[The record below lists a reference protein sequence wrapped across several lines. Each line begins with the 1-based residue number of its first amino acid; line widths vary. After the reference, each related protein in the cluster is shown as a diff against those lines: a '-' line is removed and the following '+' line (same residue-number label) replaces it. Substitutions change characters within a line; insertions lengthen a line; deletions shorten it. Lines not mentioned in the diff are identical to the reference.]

1 MLRDFTTR
9 IIRLLNNNVRLNRM
23 SMSTPPTQSNPLSDS
38 NENTEELLLQRL
50 ETYKQHIEELPDPTH
65 PRDRALL
72 ELNMA
77 EALVGL
83 KRGEEAWK
91 VARASFDVFMEHRSW
106 QDLVESLIVLYQAE
120 QPASI
125 VALGQAAWLAVSF
138 PISPETSFAVMTH
151 LIDEMPSSAD
161 GAAVAAIVAQYV
173 VDLRATDEEHESLSF
188 LTRNVLVKV
197 AELHSGIKSQKE
209 LDVWRL
215 KLELNE
221 PEKFLPRMSLVIG
234 AIVEDNWWFDR
245 DELRELMD

>member
-1 MLRDFTTR
+1 
-9 IIRLLNNNVRLNRM
+9 M
-23 SMSTPPTQSNPLSDS
+23 SNQDNASSTLEAAS
-38 NENTEELLLQRL
+38 ENTTELLQQRL
-50 ETYKQHIEELPDPTH
+50 ANYQDHIDELPEQTH

-72 ELNMA
+72 ELNLA
-77 EALVGL
+77 ETLVGL
-83 KRGEEAWK
+83 KRGEEGWK
-91 VARASFDVFMEHRSW
+91 VARAAFDVFLKHQSW
-106 QDLVESLIVLYQAE
+106 QDAVEALVVLYQAE

-161 GAAVAAIVAQYV
+161 GAAVAAIVGQYV
-173 VDLRATDEEHESLSF
+173 VDLRATDKEHENLSF

-209 LDVWRL
+209 LDIWRL

-245 DELRELMD
+245 DKLRELMD

>member
-1 MLRDFTTR
+1 MNTSDSQPKD
-9 IIRLLNNNVRLNRM
+9 NQ
-23 SMSTPPTQSNPLSDS
+23 STPLAAT

-50 ETYKQHIEELPDPTH
+50 ATYQQHIDELPDLTH

-83 KRGEEAWK
+83 KRGEEGWK
-91 VARASFDVFMEHRSW
+91 IARAAFDIFLEQQSW
-106 QDLVESLIVLYQAE
+106 QDAVEALIVLYQAE

-125 VALGQAAWLAVSF
+125 IALGQAAWLAVSF

-151 LIDEMPSSAD
+151 LIDEMPATAD

-173 VDLRATDEEHESLSF
+173 VDLRATDEEHEGLSF

-209 LDVWRL
+209 LDIWRL

-234 AIVEDNWWFDR
+234 AIVEDNWWFSR

>member
-1 MLRDFTTR
+1 
-9 IIRLLNNNVRLNRM
+9 
-23 SMSTPPTQSNPLSDS
+23 MSTQDNNDS
-38 NENTEELLLQRL
+38 NIKTVSENTDELLKQRL
-50 ETYKQHIEELPDPTH
+50 ITYKEHIDDLPEQTH

-77 EALVGL
+77 ETLVGL
-83 KRGEEAWK
+83 KRGEEAWNI
-91 VARASFDVFMEHRSW
+91 ARTAFDVFLEHQSW
-106 QDLVESLIVLYQAE
+106 QDAVEALVVLYMAE

-125 VALGQAAWLAVSF
+125 IALGQAAWLAVSF

-151 LIDEMPSSAD
+151 LIDEMPPTAD

-197 AELHSGIKSQKE
+197 AESHSGIKSQKE
-209 LDVWRL
+209 LDIWRL

-245 DELRELMD
+245 DKLRELMD

>member
-1 MLRDFTTR
+1 
-9 IIRLLNNNVRLNRM
+9 M
-23 SMSTPPTQSNPLSDS
+23 SSQDNKNSSLEAAS
-38 NENTEELLLQRL
+38 ENTDELLQQRL
-50 ETYKQHIEELPDPTH
+50 ITYQEHIDELPEQTH

-72 ELNMA
+72 ELNLA
-77 EALVGL
+77 ETLVGL
-83 KRGEEAWK
+83 KRGEEGWNI
-91 VARASFDVFMEHRSW
+91 ARTAFDVFLEYQSW
-106 QDLVESLIVLYQAE
+106 QDAVEALVVLYQAE

-161 GAAVAAIVAQYV
+161 GAAVAAIVGQYV

-197 AELHSGIKSQKE
+197 AELHSGVKSQKE
-209 LDVWRL
+209 LDIWRL

-245 DELRELMD
+245 DKLRELMD

>member
-1 MLRDFTTR
+1 
-9 IIRLLNNNVRLNRM
+9 M
-23 SMSTPPTQSNPLSDS
+23 SSQDNQTPAITAP
-38 NENTEELLLQRL
+38 NENTSELLNQKLA
-50 ETYKQHIEELPDPTH
+50 TYLQHIEELPEETH

-72 ELNMA
+72 ELNVA

-83 KRGEEAWK
+83 KRGEDAWK
-91 VARASFDVFMEHRSW
+91 VAREAFNVFMQHQSW
-106 QDLVESLIVLYQAE
+106 QDAVEALIVLYQAE

-125 VALGQAAWLAVSF
+125 IALGQAAWLAVSF

-151 LIDEMPSSAD
+151 LIDEMPSNAD

-197 AELHSGIKSQKE
+197 AELHSGVKSQKE
-209 LDVWRL
+209 LDIWRL

-221 PEKFLPRMSLVIG
+221 PEKFLPRLSLVIG

-245 DELRELMD
+245 DELRKLMD

>member
-1 MLRDFTTR
+1 MTTPD
-9 IIRLLNNNVRLNRM
+9 NNGPQNQP
-23 SMSTPPTQSNPLSDS
+23 SFAAP
-38 NENTEELLLQRL
+38 NENTTELLQQRL
-50 ETYKQHIEELPDPTH
+50 QTYQQHIDELAEPTH

-77 EALVGL
+77 ETLVGL

-91 VARASFDVFMEHRSW
+91 VARAAFDVFLQYQSW
-106 QDLVESLIVLYQAE
+106 QDAVEALVVLYLAE

-151 LIDEMPSSAD
+151 LIDEMPNNAD
-161 GAAVAAIVAQYV
+161 GAAVAAIVGQYV
-173 VDLRATDEEHESLSF
+173 VDMRATEEEHESLSF

-209 LDVWRL
+209 LDIWRL

-221 PEKFLPRMSLVIG
+221 PEKFLPRMALVIG

-245 DELRELMD
+245 DELRKLMD

>member
-1 MLRDFTTR
+1 M
-9 IIRLLNNNVRLNRM
+9 NSPENKN
-23 SMSTPPTQSNPLSDS
+23 SPLEAA
-38 NENTEELLLQRL
+38 NENTDELLKQRL
-50 ETYKQHIEELPDPTH
+50 ITYQDHINELPEQTH

-72 ELNMA
+72 ELNLA
-77 EALVGL
+77 ETFVGL
-83 KRGEEAWK
+83 KRGEEGWN
-91 VARASFDVFMEHRSW
+91 VARAAFDVFLEHQSW
-106 QDLVESLIVLYQAE
+106 QDAVEALVVLYQAE

-161 GAAVAAIVAQYV
+161 GAAVAAVVGQYV
-173 VDLRATDEEHESLSF
+173 VDLRATDEEHENLSF

-209 LDVWRL
+209 LDIWRL

-245 DELRELMD
+245 DKLRELMN

>member
-1 MLRDFTTR
+1 
-9 IIRLLNNNVRLNRM
+9 
-23 SMSTPPTQSNPLSDS
+23 MSTPPNQSPDNQSGPLTET

-50 ETYKQHIEELPDPTH
+50 ETYQQHIDELPELTH

-83 KRGEEAWK
+83 KRGEEGWK
-91 VARASFDVFMEHRSW
+91 VARAAFDVFLEQQSW
-106 QDLVESLIVLYQAE
+106 QDAVEALIVLYQAE

-161 GAAVAAIVAQYV
+161 GAAVTAIVAQYV

-197 AELHSGIKSQKE
+197 AELHSGVKSQKE
-209 LDVWRL
+209 LDIWRL

-245 DELRELMD
+245 DKLRELMD

>member
-1 MLRDFTTR
+1 MS
-9 IIRLLNNNVRLNRM
+9 NNDNQSSDNNL
-23 SMSTPPTQSNPLSDS
+23 SMSAP
-38 NENTEELLLQRL
+38 NENTTELLLQRL
-50 ETYKQHIEELPDPTH
+50 ETYKQHIEELADPTH
-65 PRDRALL
+65 PKDRAQL

-77 EALVGL
+77 ETLVGL

-91 VARASFDVFMEHRSW
+91 LARATFDVFLENKAW
-106 QDLVESLIVLYQAE
+106 QDAVEALIVLYQAE

-161 GAAVAAIVAQYV
+161 GAAVTAVVAQYV
-173 VDLRATDEEHESLSF
+173 VDMRASDEEHESLSF
-188 LTRNVLVKV
+188 LTKNVLVKV

-209 LDVWRL
+209 LDIWRL

-221 PEKFLPRMSLVIG
+221 PEKFLPRMALVIG
-234 AIVEDNWWFDR
+234 AIVEENWWFDR
-245 DELRELMD
+245 DELRKLMD

>member
-1 MLRDFTTR
+1 
-9 IIRLLNNNVRLNRM
+9 
-23 SMSTPPTQSNPLSDS
+23 MSTQDNQPPSISAP
-38 NENTEELLLQRL
+38 NENTTELLNQKLA
-50 ETYKQHIEELPDPTH
+50 TYLQHIDELPEHTH

-72 ELNMA
+72 ELNVA
-77 EALVGL
+77 ESLVGL

-91 VARASFDVFMEHRSW
+91 VARAAFDVFLKNHSW
-106 QDLVESLIVLYQAE
+106 QDAVEALIVLYQAE

-125 VALGQAAWLAVSF
+125 IALGQAAWLAVSF
-138 PISPETSFAVMTH
+138 PINPETSFAVMTH
-151 LIDEMPSSAD
+151 LIDEMPSDAD

-188 LTRNVLVKV
+188 LTRNILVKV
-197 AELHSGIKSQKE
+197 AELHSGVKSQKE
-209 LDVWRL
+209 LDIWRL

-245 DELRELMD
+245 DKLRELMD

>member
-1 MLRDFTTR
+1 MGSQDNKNSS
-9 IIRLLNNNVRLNRM
+9 IEAA
-23 SMSTPPTQSNPLSDS
+23 S
-38 NENTEELLLQRL
+38 ENTDELLKQRL
-50 ETYKQHIEELPDPTH
+50 ITYQDHIDELPEQTH

-72 ELNMA
+72 ELNLA
-77 EALVGL
+77 ETLVGL
-83 KRGEEAWK
+83 KRGEEGWK
-91 VARASFDVFMEHRSW
+91 IARAAFDVFLQHQSW
-106 QDLVESLIVLYQAE
+106 QDAVEALVVLYQAE

-161 GAAVAAIVAQYV
+161 GAAVTAIVGQYV
-173 VDLRATDEEHESLSF
+173 VDLRATDEEHENLSF

-197 AELHSGIKSQKE
+197 AELHSGVKSQKE
-209 LDVWRL
+209 LDIWRL

-221 PEKFLPRMSLVIG
+221 PERFLPRMSLVIG

-245 DELRELMD
+245 DKLRELMD

>member
-1 MLRDFTTR
+1 
-9 IIRLLNNNVRLNRM
+9 
-23 SMSTPPTQSNPLSDS
+23 MSTPPNQSTPLAAT

-50 ETYKQHIEELPDPTH
+50 TTYQQHIDELPDLTH
-65 PRDRALL
+65 PRDRAVL

-91 VARASFDVFMEHRSW
+91 VARAAFDVFMQHQSW
-106 QDLVESLIVLYQAE
+106 QDAVEALVVLYQAE

-125 VALGQAAWLAVSF
+125 AALGQAAWLAVSF

-151 LIDEMPSSAD
+151 MIDEMPATAD
-161 GAAVAAIVAQYV
+161 GAAVTAVVAQYV
-173 VDLRATDEEHESLSF
+173 VDLRASDEEHESLSF

-209 LDVWRL
+209 LDIWRL

-221 PEKFLPRMSLVIG
+221 PEKFLPRMSLVVG
-234 AIVEDNWWFDR
+234 AIVGENWWFDR
-245 DELRELMD
+245 DQLRKLMD